1 MPVIIRRR
9 SWRLRRPDALLAFVA
24 STALLAGTPVRA
36 TPGLPDG
43 VLAALGRAARA
54 SAGGHSRAEARALID
69 AAEESANPVLASR
82 ATLVAYS
89 HRHFRTAHTAALLW
103 RTLAPHDPQA
113 VSFLFLTDFTLG
125 RNRQGLRRMAEL
137 LPPGAPWI
145 GEDMMATLL
154 IRRLPHILDLR
165 IAQLWHRRHPH
176 ASGPRYLLGLVAL
189 RIGMSGTA
197 RLMAHELAGRKLTL
211 EHRLRVGEL
220 ASQALVYGGRPRRG
234 LKKARALLESE
245 PKSLPLA
252 VNLISLELVSGHNRK
267 AHALA
272 LRWRRIHPHNGAL
285 FLALALADLHRNHP
299 RRARA
304 WLTRRLSPLRRACAS
319 PGAGDPP
326 PRSALAHGTS
336 SRPRRP
342 ACAAACSQDLS
353 SRPRRDVR
361 SRPCGHGDREGG
373 SRLPSPPHSGEAL
386 SRKCLDPQR
395 GGVLSRPAYGAP
407 LACPTRHRPCAR
419 PRSRRSPDP
428 RQPRLGVLPAEPL
441 SSGVGSFP
449 AGLRARPL
457 AHDRAPLRTRALA
470 HRSQSTGA
478 RALVA
483 GLQAPPARPRPCR
496 DAGPSRWFLRGAAP
510 SRSADGTPPA
520 CGLRSSA
527 SRCPPPRSASSA
539 SEFHGARMARR
550 SDRLRTRWDPSPEL
564 EDGAR
569 THRASRERFAWNRG
583 ISPRRP
589 ARGLV
594 RAHHPPRTATD
605 PSSWALSQAL
615 AGRRRP
621 DRERALLDL
630 RSPGS
635 RTSLL
640 HPLRPA
646 PARAPHPPGGL
657 ERALPSLHR
666 PGRARA
672 SRPPASH
679 APRSSPETS
688 RRPLDDRRH
697 ARGPEHALREPA
709 GRGLSGV
716 KARGART
723 PLDFGPADRG
733 APAFGRRTRD
743 GWDRSPPPHLAPP
756 STARAI

>member
-304 WLTRRLSPLRRACAS
+304 WLTRLLETGRAQSVAAFNIGRVEVRLHHPRRARFWFRWAAARAERDAPGAALALARLAGGGKDTPAARAVFRRYAARVPLQAPAILLLEARWLTGLRHAHAAQRVLLRAHKTFPQDPDVTYALALADMGIGRGALGYRLLRTLEKRYPENAWILNAEGYYLARHTARLSRARRDIVRALALD
-319 PGAGDPP
+319 PGDPP
-326 PRSALAHGTS
+326 ILDSRGWVSYRQSHYRRALALF
-336 SRPRRP
+336 RR
-342 ACAAACSQDLS
+342 
-353 SRPRRDVR
+353 
-361 SRPCGHGDREGG
+361 
-373 SRLPSPPHSGEAL
+373 
-386 SRKCLDPQR
+386 
-395 GGVLSRPAYGAP
+395 AY
-407 LACPTRHRPCAR
+407 
-419 PRSRRSPDP
+419 
-428 RQPRLGVLPAEPL
+428 
-441 SSGVGSFP
+441 
-449 AGLRARPL
+449 
-457 AHDRAPLRTRALA
+457 AHDRSPTIALHYGLALWHTGHKARARALWSQVYKRHPHDRALA
-470 HRSQSTGA
+470 ET
-478 RALVA
+478 
-483 GLQAPPARPRPCR
+483 
-496 DAGPSRWFLRGAAP
+496 
-510 SRSADGTPPA
+510 
-520 CGLRSSA
+520 
-527 SRCPPPRSASSA
+527 
-539 SEFHGARMARR
+539 
-550 SDRLRTRWDPSPEL
+550 
-564 EDGAR
+564 
-569 THRASRERFAWNRG
+569 
-583 ISPRRP
+583 
-589 ARGLV
+589 
-594 RAHHPPRTATD
+594 
-605 PSSWALSQAL
+605 L
-615 AGRRRP
+615 A
-621 DRERALLDL
+621 
-630 RSPGS
+630 
-635 RTSLL
+635 
-640 HPLRPA
+640 
-646 PARAPHPPGGL
+646 
-657 ERALPSLHR
+657 
-666 PGRARA
+666 
-672 SRPPASH
+672 
-679 APRSSPETS
+679 
-688 RRPLDDRRH
+688 RH
-697 ARGPEHALREPA
+697 AG
-709 GRGLSGV
+709 S
-716 KARGART
+716 
-723 PLDFGPADRG
+723 
-733 APAFGRRTRD
+733 
-743 GWDRSPPPHLAPP
+743 
-756 STARAI
+756 